1 MCRKQER
8 VSVTFRCFIATSWLR
23 LHLFLCQTTWKIK
36 LHLQPLVVGFSVYAA
51 APRNSRCGSQF
62 EMCVVFTVCLGDQ
75 EGQPWFSR
83 GQKKTRTTC
92 QASPGWPVISR
103 RVGLVVI
110 LIWYHAL
117 SSPAD
122 VSLAPV
128 SSSKDRA
135 CSLRWWFLWD
145 LKHNV
150 LWGDAGET
158 STKEEIKS
166 RMALLT
172 CVNYVDKIGR

>member
-8 VSVTFRCFIATSWLR
+8 VSVTFRCFIAASWLR
-23 LHLFLCQTTWKIK
+23 LHLFLCQTTWKVK

-62 EMCVVFTVCLGDQ
+62 EMCAVFTVCFGRSGRSA
-75 EGQPWFSR
+75 EVRRRPEPHAR
-83 GQKKTRTTC
+83 
-92 QASPGWPVISR
+92 ASPGWPVISR
-103 RVGLVVI
+103 RVGVVVI

-158 STKEEIKS
+158 STKEETKS

-172 CVNYVDKIGR
+172 CVHYVDKIGR